1 MSYILDALRRADA
14 ERGRGAVPDLNA
26 QPLALPVIDDD
37 VREGARAPWLW
48 LGAGAAL
55 MLAAWGAWQF
65 FGPRDSAPSTA
76 VSAPGMPPA
85 MPPVAAPS
93 PPQPPPMPGLPAP
106 APAPAPAVT
115 PLPPPVAI
123 APVAPPMAASP
134 QSPPV
139 QAAAPAAVTPKPPA
153 VVRPAPKASAPAS
166 AAAPAARV
174 PKLAELPD
182 DVRRT
187 VPTLTIGGS
196 VFSPQ
201 PAARMVIVNGQ
212 VFREGDT
219 LATGLKLE
227 QIRPKSAVFSIR
239 GQAFELPY

>member
-37 VREGARAPWLW
+37 VHQRTRAPWLW

-55 MLAAWGAWQF
+55 MLAAGLAWQF
-65 FGPRDSAPSTA
+65 LGPRDSAQSAA
-76 VSAPGMPPA
+76 VSAPGMPPV
-85 MPPVAAPS
+85 MPPVAAPAPS
-93 PPQPPPMPGLPAP
+93 PPPPMPMPEAP
-106 APAPAPAVT
+106 APAAAVMAS
-115 PLPPPVAI
+115 PPPVAM
-123 APVAPPMAASP
+123 APAAPPIAASP
-134 QSPPV
+134 QPSPAQVAEPAV
-139 QAAAPAAVTPKPPA
+139 AAAKAPA

-166 AAAPAARV
+166 AAAPAPRI

-187 VPTLTIGGS
+187 VPALTIGGS
-196 VFSPQ
+196 VYSPQ

-219 LATGLKLE
+219 LAAGLKLE

>member
-37 VREGARAPWLW
+37 ARDRTRAPWLW

-55 MLAAWGAWQF
+55 MLAAGIAWQF
-65 FGPRDSAPSTA
+65 LGQRDSTQSAA
-76 VSAPGMPPA
+76 VSPPV
-85 MPPVAAPS
+85 MPPVPALAP
-93 PPQPPPMPGLPAP
+93 PPPMPMPET
-106 APAPAPAVT
+106 PAPAPAVMAS
-115 PLPPPVAI
+115 PPPVA
-123 APVAPPMAASP
+123 VAPAVPPIATGP
-134 QSPPV
+134 QSSPV
-139 QAAAPAAVTPKPPA
+139 QVAAPAVAAAKAPA

-166 AAAPAARV
+166 AAAPAPRI

-182 DVRRT
+182 DVRT
-187 VPTLTIGGS
+187 AVPALTIGGS
-196 VFSPQ
+196 VYSPQ

-219 LATGLKLE
+219 LAAGLKLE

>member
-37 VREGARAPWLW
+37 ARERARVPWLW

-55 MLAAWGAWQF
+55 MLAAGIAWQF
-65 FGPRDSAPSTA
+65 LGQRDGAQSAA
-76 VSAPGMPPA
+76 VS
-85 MPPVAAPS
+85 PPVVPS
-93 PPQPPPMPGLPAP
+93 VPALAPPPPTPMPE
-106 APAPAPAVT
+106 APAPAPAVM
-115 PLPPPVAI
+115 PSPPPVA
-123 APVAPPMAASP
+123 VAPAAPTIASGP
-134 QSPPV
+134 QSSPAQV
-139 QAAAPAAVTPKPPA
+139 AAPAVAAAKAPA

-166 AAAPAARV
+166 AAAPAPRI

-182 DVRRT
+182 DVRPT
-187 VPTLTIGGS
+187 VPALTIGGS
-196 VFSPQ
+196 VYSPQ

-219 LATGLKLE
+219 LAAGLKLE